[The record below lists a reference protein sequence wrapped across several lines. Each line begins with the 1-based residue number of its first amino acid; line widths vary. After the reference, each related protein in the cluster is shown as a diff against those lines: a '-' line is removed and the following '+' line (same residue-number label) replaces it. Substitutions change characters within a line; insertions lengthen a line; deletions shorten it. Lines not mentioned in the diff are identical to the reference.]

1 MESELV
7 RRKVVAISGGTPD
20 GRYDRL
26 FEALGQLYP
35 VEFRR
40 VGLEDC
46 ADPDGLIVLDG
57 DVVAGRVAADRGTAS
72 YVVVDGGN
80 GAVKVPDTQVRLGK
94 SPLLDERLRDQVVH
108 EEDVT
113 AFCPLAPLP
122 GDVVLASKGGH
133 PVWLERPAGRG
144 GCQLVALAPPVVGEN
159 EYLVE
164 HFHGLRYL
172 RLLPLM
178 NFLRHLTRD
187 VDWQAPTQH
196 ACLVLD
202 DPSLYWPTYG
212 FVNFRH
218 LAEHAK
224 RHNYFVAVA
233 TIPLDSWWVNPGVAA
248 IFRSE
253 SPRLSL
259 IVHGNNHTWHEML
272 RPGNGTCGLEV
283 AAQALRKID
292 RLVNKHGLPLVRIM
306 EPPHGAVLA
315 EMFPHLLSL
324 GFDAALATFEL
335 LVRCNR
341 SSAWPTTIGLDSSA
355 IVAGGLPV
363 IPRVRAYAS
372 WKNDIM
378 LAAFLRQPIVV
389 TVHHQDA
396 AQEMAAFADIARTVN
411 SSENIVWS
419 DFQGILRSNYVQRLV
434 GDVLHVRMH
443 SRAVTVRIPS
453 GARQVC
459 VHRSWIAADRRE
471 NIVMRSSRGTVFE
484 GVAGAQTQPEAVEE
498 GDLVEVRTER
508 VNPLHFSS
516 VAQPG
521 MSLWPIPRKMMME
534 VRDRLTPALSLVG
547 LGWQSA
553 RKQHR

>member
-40 VGLEDC
+40 VGVEDC

-57 DVVAGRVAADRGTAS
+57 DVVAGCVAADRGTAS

-80 GAVKVPDTQVRLGK
+80 GAVKVSDTQVRLGK

-133 PVWLERPAGRG
+133 PIWLERPAGRG

-164 HFHGLRYL
+164 YFHGRRYL

-178 NFLRHLTRD
+178 NFLRQLTKE
-187 VDWQAPTQH
+187 VGWQAPTPH

-212 FVNFRH
+212 FVNFRL
-218 LAEHAK
+218 LAEHAR

-253 SPRLSL
+253 HPRLSL

-272 RPGNGTCGLEV
+272 RPGNGTRGLET
-283 AAQALRKID
+283 AAQALRRID
-292 RLVNKHGLPLVRIM
+292 RLDNKYGLSVARIM
-306 EPPHGAVLA
+306 EPPHGPVLA
-315 EMFPHLLSL
+315 EMFPHLVSL
-324 GFDAALATFEL
+324 GYGAALATFEL
-335 LVRCNR
+335 LVRMNR
-341 SSAWPTTIGLDSSA
+341 LSAWPATIGLESST
-355 IVAGGLPV
+355 IIAGGLPV
-363 IPRVRAYAS
+363 IPSIRAYPS
-372 WKNDIM
+372 WKNDVM
-378 LAAFLRQPIVV
+378 LAAFLRQPIAV

-396 AQEMAAFADIARTVN
+396 AQDMAGLADIAAAVN
-411 SSENIVWS
+411 RLGDVVWS
-419 DFQGILRSNYVQRLV
+419 DMRGILRDNYVQRLE

-443 SRAVTVRIPS
+443 SRAVTVRIPA
-453 GARQVC
+453 GARQIC
-459 VHRSWIAADRRE
+459 VHRSWIAAGQNER
-471 NIVMRSSRGTVFE
+471 IVIRSNRGTVVE
-484 GVAGAQTQPEAVEE
+484 GLAGAQTQPEAVEE
-498 GDLVEVRTER
+498 GDLVEVRTKR
-508 VNPLHFSS
+508 VNPLHYSS

-521 MSLWPIPRKMMME
+521 ISLWPIARKMMME

-547 LGWQSA
+547 LGWQST
-553 RKQHR
+553 RTHRR

>member
-7 RRKVVAISGGTPD
+7 RRKVVAISGGAPD

-46 ADPDGLIVLDG
+46 GDPDGLVVLDG
-57 DVVAGRVAADRGTAS
+57 DVGAGRIAADRGTAS

-80 GAVKVPDTQVRLGK
+80 GAVKVSDTQVRLGK
-94 SPLLDERLRDQVVH
+94 SPLLDERLRDQVVD

-133 PVWLERPAGRG
+133 AVWLERPAGRG
-144 GCQLVALAPPVVGEN
+144 GCQLVALAPPVVREN

-164 HFHGLRYL
+164 YFHGLRYL

-178 NFLRHLTRD
+178 NFLRQLTRE
-187 VDWQAPTQH
+187 VDWQVPTQH

-212 FVNFRH
+212 FVNFRL

-233 TIPLDSWWVNPGVAA
+233 TIPLDSWWVNPRVAA
-248 IFRSE
+248 VFRSE
-253 SPRLSL
+253 NPRLSL
-259 IVHGNNHTWHEML
+259 IVHGNNHTSHEML
-272 RPGNGTCGLEV
+272 RQGNGTRGLEA
-283 AAQALRKID
+283 AAQALRRVD
-292 RLVNKHGLPLVRIM
+292 RLVNKHGLSVARIM
-306 EPPHGAVLA
+306 EAPHGILLD
-315 EMFPHLLSL
+315 EMFPHLLSS
-324 GFDAALATFEL
+324 GYDAALATFEL
-335 LVRCNR
+335 LVRMNR
-341 SSAWPTTIGLDSSA
+341 LSTWPATIGLESST
-355 IVAGGLPV
+355 IIAGGLPV
-363 IPRVRAYAS
+363 IPRIRAYPS
-372 WKNDIM
+372 WKNDIL
-378 LAAFLRQPIVV
+378 LAAFLRQPIAVI
-389 TVHHQDA
+389 VHHQDA
-396 AQEMAAFADIARTVN
+396 AEEMAVLAEIARTVN
-411 SSENIVWS
+411 SIGNIVWS
-419 DFQGILRSNYVQRLV
+419 DLQGILRSNYVQRLV

-453 GARQVC
+453 GARQIC
-459 VHRSWIAADRRE
+459 VHRSWIAADHRE
-471 NIVMRSSRGTVFE
+471 NIVMRSSRGTVIE
-484 GVAGAQTQPEAVEE
+484 GVPGTETRPEAVEE
-498 GDLVEVRTER
+498 GGLVEVRSER

-521 MSLWPIPRKMMME
+521 ISLYPIVRKLTME
-534 VRDRLTPALSLVG
+534 VRDRLTPALSRVG

-553 RKQHR
+553 RKHHR